1 MPHNTPAVA
10 VVMST
15 YNGMPYVGEQIQS
28 VFSQEGVD
36 VHLFVRDDGSSDGT
50 VEYLRGLEEKGE
62 LTLFTG
68 GNLGV
73 VGSFIELLGR
83 VPAEF
88 EWVALCDQDDV
99 WRPDKLARA
108 VAALSQG
115 PQDVP
120 RLYCSEYTFC
130 DEQMNPTGRSHL
142 NLIGVGFSTLLY
154 ETKVSGNTTVI
165 NRRLCDLAAAA
176 GAQDVYGH
184 DWWLGLIAAGL
195 GELTF
200 DDYQSL
206 DYRRLAA
213 SVSPTGGNFLTIL
226 RFRVKAYLQGDQ
238 LTRITR
244 QLNRFYEVFGDQLVA
259 EKRALVERFVNG
271 GRMKK
276 ATAPVRLRQIMTEE
290 VALRVLFLLGK
301 L

>member
-1 MPHNTPAVA
+1 MPHNYPAVA

-15 YNGMPYVGEQIQS
+15 YNGMPYVEEQIRS
-28 VFSQEGVD
+28 VLAQQGVE
-36 VHLFVRDDGSSDGT
+36 VSLYVRDDGSSDGT
-50 VEYLRGLEEKGE
+50 VEFLRDREETGE
-62 LTLFTG
+62 LTLIQG

-73 VGSFIELLGR
+73 VGSFIELLGL

-88 EWVALCDQDDV
+88 EWVALCDQDDI

-115 PQDVP
+115 RQDVP

-130 DEQMNPTGRSHL
+130 DERMEPTGRSHL

-165 NRRLCDLAAAA
+165 NRRLCDMAASA
-176 GAQDVYGH
+176 GAEGVYGH
-184 DWWLGLIAAGL
+184 DWWLGLIAAAL

-206 DYRRLAA
+206 DYRRLDA
-213 SVSPTGGNFLTIL
+213 SVSPTGGSFLTIL
-226 RFRVKAYLQGDQ
+226 RFRVRAYLQGDQ
-238 LTRITR
+238 LGRITR
-244 QLNRFYEVFGDQLVA
+244 QLERFYAVFGDQLDA
-259 EKRALVERFVNG
+259 EKRALIERFLLG
-271 GRMKK
+271 GRIKK
-276 ATAPVRLRQIMTEE
+276 ATAPVRLRQIMSEE
-290 VALRVLFLLGK
+290 VALRLLFLLGK